1 MTKKKQLTGLVLA
14 TGLAVF
20 GSEVQADEIV
30 TATSPAEAEAVSS
43 TTSNQPVTA
52 QDVADAQAVVDEAS
66 QVAQAIDTAVATTE
80 QALSEEQATNQD
92 LKDSLAKAE
101 AITDET
107 LTTAQEAIQSA
118 QEAKESAQEAVTA
131 SQAEKAPLEQ
141 AVEAQT
147 SVVTNATAEV
157 ASAEATV
164 KATEDKI
171 VALESTGTADVAQLQ
186 SDVTS
191 LETTVA
197 NDEVE
202 VANAQASLDNAKE
215 ASNNRATAIANQQ
228 EVVANAEA
236 QVDSTAKAYAD
247 AIATKDSTSSALA
260 TAQSNLD
267 TAKAGT
273 VVTETIKTGETTTVT
288 TGGTATLKDGVATPS
303 TYPWVNGVITN
314 DYYLNAIKNYANG
327 TATIADVEATFSKG
341 LTFTASDGSKV
352 DMPVNLRDALAA
364 PIAEAYKGWYTGLGW
379 TFSHTDNSTVINVHD
394 MTDAQRTE
402 LSLFYAA
409 LVNQLRSLVGTTP
422 VTVTNGS
429 VALADEKTNVIFNT
443 MFPAYA
449 NMSQDELEANNL
461 FTYGGKLGHFGNYSD
476 GIVNATTADTT
487 NIVNKI
493 AIDNQ
498 FADRNG
504 LTATMAELKS
514 YVLAG
519 LGQQL
524 YRPLYS
530 ITDGKLNNHDFTTA
544 LEVLG
549 LTGTLNS
556 VGISFDTL
564 EVFDGDARRA
574 PSMVTVYSNQTDSPL
589 TNNYSVV
596 TGGTTTTT
604 PIYETVSRTVVDQVA
619 VAQAQ
624 NAYNVSLA
632 NDNSAQSALDSA
644 KASYESAQT
653 AYAEA
658 QAQLNS
664 IIAGT
669 TDITSLETTLN
680 NAVAKLEADKVALQS
695 AKEVLAL
702 AKASATD
709 KAVALESAKAE
720 LEVAKGVLAEKQAS
734 LSAEE
739 AKLASLKADL
749 ASKETAYQT
758 ALAQLAETNS
768 ALETAKA
775 ELAKLETLVA
785 QKPALVEA
793 LPISTAKIT
802 ELEAL
807 LAEQKASQ
815 VEASEALAQAQEA
828 YALVKAEYDF
838 LMELERLSVDNT
850 VTVLEDGTVIAVPKD
865 APTAPVLPSI
875 SLEDWLKAKEAE
887 IVASGQ
893 VAVPLVNQ
901 AGQVIGYE
909 AQTIAKPQAPVAGK
923 PVASPAPVQT
933 LAQTGQGQASL
944 PNTGQASNLLLLA
957 GLSML
962 GLAVGVRRK
971 GE

>member
-107 LTTAQEAIQSA
+107 LTTAQEAIQTA
-118 QEAKESAQEAVTA
+118 QEAKETAQEAVTA

-171 VALESTGTADVAQLQ
+171 VALESTGTADVAKLQ

-215 ASNNRATAIANQQ
+215 ASSNRATAIANQQ

-288 TGGTATLKDGVATPS
+288 TGGTATLKDGVAVPTKIPS
-303 TYPWVNGVITN
+303 VDGVVTTDAYIQ
-314 DYYLNAIKNYANG
+314 AIKNYANG
-327 TATIADVEATFSKG
+327 TATIADVEATFNAVLSYKR
-341 LTFTASDGSKV
+341 ADGATV
-352 DMPVNLRDALAA
+352 RVRGNLQEDFAA
-364 PIAEAYKGWYTGLGW
+364 PIAEGFRGWADLMNY
-379 TFSHTDNSTVINVHD
+379 TFSDTDNSTIINVHD

-409 LVNQLRSLVGTTP
+409 LVNQLRSMVGTTP
-422 VTVTNGS
+422 VTVTNSS
-429 VALADEKTNVIFNT
+429 VAYADEKNNALFAG
-443 MFPAYA
+443 MYPSYA
-449 NMSQDELEANNL
+449 NMTQAELEANNFFGDKDWL
-461 FTYGGKLGHFGNYSD
+461 GTNHTYATAISQVVSD
-476 GIVNATTADTT
+476 DSTIIT
-487 NIVNKI
+487 NTI
-493 AIDNQ
+493 ALSNQ

-530 ITDGKLNNHDFTTA
+530 ITDGKVNNSDFTTA

-549 LTGTLNS
+549 LTGNLNT
-556 VGISFDTL
+556 VGISFDTYTRSSFGAVAY
-564 EVFDGDARRA
+564 E
-574 PSMVTVYSNQTDSPL
+574 PTMVTVYSNQTDSPL

-644 KASYESAQT
+644 KAS
-653 AYAEA
+653 
-658 QAQLNS
+658 
-664 IIAGT
+664 
-669 TDITSLETTLN
+669 
-680 NAVAKLEADKVALQS
+680 
-695 AKEVLAL
+695 
-702 AKASATD
+702 
-709 KAVALESAKAE
+709 
-720 LEVAKGVLAEKQAS
+720 
-734 LSAEE
+734 
-739 AKLASLKADL
+739 
-749 ASKETAYQT
+749 
-758 ALAQLAETNS
+758 
-768 ALETAKA
+768 
-775 ELAKLETLVA
+775 
-785 QKPALVEA
+785 
-793 LPISTAKIT
+793 
-802 ELEAL
+802 
-807 LAEQKASQ
+807 
-815 VEASEALAQAQEA
+815 
-828 YALVKAEYDF
+828 
-838 LMELERLSVDNT
+838 
-850 VTVLEDGTVIAVPKD
+850 
-865 APTAPVLPSI
+865 
-875 SLEDWLKAKEAE
+875 
-887 IVASGQ
+887 
-893 VAVPLVNQ
+893 
-901 AGQVIGYE
+901 
-909 AQTIAKPQAPVAGK
+909 
-923 PVASPAPVQT
+923 
-933 LAQTGQGQASL
+933 
-944 PNTGQASNLLLLA
+944 
-957 GLSML
+957 
-962 GLAVGVRRK
+962 
-971 GE
+971 

>member
-1 MTKKKQLTGLVLA
+1 MLKRTKFLS
-14 TGLAVF
+14 GLAVVA
-20 GSEVQADEIV
+20 SASSIVSAVQADEIL

-43 TTSNQPVTA
+43 TTSSQPVTA

-92 LKDSLAKAE
+92 LKESLAKAE

-107 LTTAQEAIQSA
+107 LATAQEAIQSA
-118 QEAKESAQEAVTA
+118 QEAKETAQEAVTA

-147 SVVTNATAEV
+147 SVVTSATAEV

-171 VALESTGTADVAQLQ
+171 ASLESTGTADVAQLQ
-186 SDVTS
+186 SDVTN
-191 LETTVA
+191 LEGVVA

-215 ASNNRATAIANQQ
+215 ASSNRATAIANQQ
-228 EVVANAEA
+228 EVVASAEA
-236 QVDSTAKAYAD
+236 QVDSTAKSYAD

-260 TAQSNLD
+260 TAQSALD

-273 VVTETIKTGETTTVT
+273 VVTETIQTGSTTVT
-288 TGGTATLKDGVATPS
+288 TGGTATLKDGVAVPTKIPS
-303 TYPWVNGVITN
+303 VDGVVTTDAYIQ
-314 DYYLNAIKNYANG
+314 AIKNYANG
-327 TATIADVEATFSKG
+327 TATIADVEATFNAVLSYKR
-341 LTFTASDGSKV
+341 ADGATV
-352 DMPVNLRDALAA
+352 RVRGNLQDELAA
-364 PIAEAYKGWYTGLGW
+364 PIAEAYKSWTEVMKY
-379 TFSHTDNSTVINVHD
+379 TFSDTDNSTIIKVHD
-394 MTDAQRTE
+394 LTKAQRTE

-409 LVNQLRSLVGTTP
+409 LVNQLRSMVGTTP

-429 VALADEKTNVIFNT
+429 VALADEKTNIIFNT

-449 NMSQDELEANNL
+449 DMTQAELEANGL
-461 FTYGGKLGHFGNYSD
+461 FDNVRKLGDFGNYSD

-498 FADRNG
+498 FTDRNG

-514 YVLAG
+514 YVVAG

-530 ITDGKLNNHDFTTA
+530 RTDGVIGNTDYSTA

-549 LTGTLNS
+549 LTGNLNS

-564 EVFDGDARRA
+564 EVFNGDARRA
-574 PSMVTVYSNQTDSPL
+574 PSMVTVYSNQSDAPL
-589 TNNYSVV
+589 ANNYTTVS
-596 TGGTTTTT
+596 GGTTTTT
-604 PIYETVSRTVVDQVA
+604 PIYETVSRTVVDQVT

-624 NAYNVSLA
+624 TAYNTALA

-644 KASYESAQT
+644 KSSYESAQT

-669 TDITSLETTLN
+669 IDISSLETALN
-680 NAVAKLEADKVALQS
+680 TAVAKLEADKVALQS

-720 LEVAKGVLAEKQAS
+720 LGVAKGVLAEKQAT

-768 ALETAKA
+768 ALETVKA
-775 ELAKLETLVA
+775 ELAELEALVA
-785 QKPALVEA
+785 QKPALAEA
-793 LPISTAKIT
+793 LAISTAKIA

-815 VEASEALAQAQEA
+815 VEASEALAQAQES
-828 YALVKAEYDF
+828 YALVKAEYDY
-838 LMELERLSVDNT
+838 LMELERLSADNT

-909 AQTIAKPQAPVAGK
+909 AQTVAKPQAPVAGK
-923 PVASPAPVQT
+923 PVASPAP
-933 LAQTGQGQASL
+933 AQTAQGQASL

-957 GLSML
+957 GLGML

-971 GE
+971 Y

>member
-20 GSEVQADEIV
+20 GSEVQAEEIV
-30 TATSPAEAEAVSS
+30 TATSPAEAEAVSL
-43 TTSNQPVTA
+43 TTSSQPVTA

-80 QALSEEQATNQD
+80 QALSEEQTTNQD
-92 LKDSLAKAE
+92 LTASLAQAE

-107 LTTAQEAIQSA
+107 LATAQEAIQSA

-147 SVVTNATAEV
+147 SVVTTATVEV

-171 VALESTGTADVAQLQ
+171 IALESTGTADVAQLQ
-186 SDVTS
+186 SDVTN
-191 LETTVA
+191 LEGVVA

-215 ASNNRATAIANQQ
+215 ASSNRATAIANQQ
-228 EVVANAEA
+228 EVVASAEA
-236 QVDSTAKAYAD
+236 QVDTTAKAYAD

-273 VVTETIKTGETTTVT
+273 VVTETIQTGSTTTT
-288 TGGTATLKDGVATPS
+288 TGGTATLKDGVAVPTKIPS
-303 TYPWVNGVITN
+303 VDGVVTTDAYIQ
-314 DYYLNAIKNYANG
+314 AIKNYANG
-327 TATIADVEATFSKG
+327 TASIADVEATFNAVLSYKR
-341 LTFTASDGSKV
+341 ADGATV
-352 DMPVNLRDALAA
+352 RVRGNLQDELAA
-364 PIAEAYKGWYTGLGW
+364 PIAEAYKSWTEVMNY
-379 TFSHTDNSTVINVHD
+379 TFSDTDNSTIIKVHD
-394 MTDAQRTE
+394 LTEAQRTE

-422 VTVTNGS
+422 VTVTNNS
-429 VALADEKTNVIFNT
+429 VALADEKTNIIFNT
-443 MFPAYA
+443 MFSGYA
-449 NMSQDELEANNL
+449 NMTQDELEANGL
-461 FTYGGKLGHFGNYSD
+461 FDNVRKLGDFGNYSD

-514 YVLAG
+514 YVVAG

-524 YRPLYS
+524 YRPSYS
-530 ITDGKLNNHDFTTA
+530 KTDGKLSNNDFTTA

-549 LTGTLNS
+549 LTGNLNS

-564 EVFDGDARRA
+564 EVFNGDARRA

-619 VAQAQ
+619 VVQAQ
-624 NAYNVSLA
+624 NAYNVALA
-632 NDNSAQSALDSA
+632 NDNSAQSSLDSA

-669 TDITSLETTLN
+669 IDIASLETALN
-680 NAVAKLEADKVALQS
+680 NAVAKFEADKVALQS

-709 KAVALESAKAE
+709 KAVALETAKAE

-957 GLSML
+957 GLGML